1 MADLLARQRA
11 VWANCPSWVQQ
22 IIVDKTQGAIKAKV
36 ENVLSMR
43 EDRCEGFTDNWAAV
57 ATEVQDQRSIQT
69 PGWSIPHSQTPSG
82 LHIGTVFGRQDSQTL
97 TQKMSSSCDFT
108 QMSDA
113 RVLSFLDSDFPSP
126 NGLREVSEGPP
137 EDSAKSPKLSQCLL
151 LSFENL
157 DEGGAGACESV
168 CEGNDGDN
176 NPVE

>member
-1 MADLLARQRA
+1 
-11 VWANCPSWVQQ
+11 
-22 IIVDKTQGAIKAKV
+22 
-36 ENVLSMR
+36 E
-43 EDRCEGFTDNWAAV
+43 
-57 ATEVQDQRSIQT
+57 RS
-69 PGWSIPHSQTPSG
+69 
-82 LHIGTVFGRQDSQTL
+82 F
-97 TQKMSSSCDFT
+97 SSDFT

-176 NPVE
+176 NPVEWQKLSKFYLSVCHVAIAGA